1 MKKILFYILSLVA
14 IYLFLEI
21 AKIIIY
27 DFDRLTDY
35 GIGYFVGKI
44 ILLFVS
50 TFLAYILWKQNKVSK
65 K

>member
-1 MKKILFYILSLVA
+1 MKKILFYILSLAA

-44 ILLFVS
+44 ILFFVA

-65 K
+65 